1 MSGFGDTEPTEQQ
14 KALVDE
20 ALYLRGRIIA
30 SYAQVEFLLADLV
43 VKLDLRFPHL
53 IESRIRPSRKSV
65 SGRWPN
71 LDPTPVPDQ
80 VRRRLEQPG

>member
-1 MSGFGDTEPTEQQ
+1 MSDFGDTEPTEQQ

-43 VKLDLRFPHL
+43 VKLDLRFPYL
-53 IESRIRPSRKSV
+53 IESRIKAVKKIGEWAVAKFGSNASARSS
-65 SGRWPN
+65 SA
-71 LDPTPVPDQ
+71 TP
-80 VRRRLEQPG
+80 